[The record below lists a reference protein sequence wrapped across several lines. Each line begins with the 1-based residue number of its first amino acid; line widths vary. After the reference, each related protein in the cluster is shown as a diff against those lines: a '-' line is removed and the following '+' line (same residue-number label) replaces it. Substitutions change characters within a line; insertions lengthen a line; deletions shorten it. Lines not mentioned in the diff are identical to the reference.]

1 MIDNQILPAQ
11 FHHCFSSE
19 SFLLPTSPPPPPS
32 PHQARRRRRLRVPAP
47 FALPSSIPPRPSA
60 LAILLVAGGGRP
72 GRSGGR
78 SGRVPVE
85 FLRLVSFKTAVESAS
100 SNPSNRVGIQI
111 FTLHRPSP
119 KFKSLLPDSTLLVQ
133 ARPFLDSIS
142 KSLCLHR
149 FRTTRLTAANNF
161 FCFLRIP
168 KIVDF
173 FI

>member
-1 MIDNQILPAQ
+1 LDFRLFFAACTGFVIDCHVWDNQILPAQ

-32 PHQARRRRRLRVPAP
+32 TSQARRRRRCLRVPAS

-60 LAILLVAGGGRP
+60 LALLLVAGGGRP
-72 GRSGGR
+72 CRSGGR

-100 SNPSNRVGIQI
+100 SNPSNRVEIQI
-111 FTLHRPSP
+111 FTRYQSSP

-133 ARPFLDSIS
+133 ACPLLVSIS
-142 KSLCLHR
+142 KSLCLL
-149 FRTTRLTAANNF
+149 F
-161 FCFLRIP
+161 
-168 KIVDF
+168 
-173 FI
+173 